1 MDDVKGRIEGVTRLY
16 QQLEQTFSGNG
27 SFGDLL
33 ALHRRIR
40 GPLEAISAGELETL
54 LSDIQQAREGL
65 NRLQQQLVEMRILKE
80 AFAASRPTRF
90 GKKNQ

>member
-1 MDDVKGRIEGVTRLY
+1 MDDVRGRIEGVTRLY
-16 QQLEQTFSGNG
+16 QQLGQALSGNG

-40 GPLEAISAGELETL
+40 EPLEAISAGELETL

-65 NRLQQQLVEMRILKE
+65 HHLQQQLIEMRVLKE
-80 AFAASRPTRF
+80 AFAASRPTRL